1 MTLDERV
8 FERRGC
14 RLHAWV
20 RGASGGSPIVFTH
33 GVTIDHR
40 EWVVH
45 RDLMTFLDLL
55 AAHPGTMG

>member
-1 MTLDERV
+1 MVHR
-8 FERRGC
+8 F
-14 RLHAWV
+14 
-20 RGASGGSPIVFTH
+20 VFTH